1 MKIKGLELDSVKEL
15 QFLPIF
21 IGLDVATDAVSTG
34 QVNYDDEYLNMIVRI
49 AITHKMSF
57 PFLRAMAK
65 SLYKE
70 DKDKC
75 LAVNDFLSLL
85 EDKYIKSEEED

>member
-21 IGLDVATDAVSTG
+21 IGLDITTDALNNEIA
-34 QVNYDDEYLNMIVRI
+34 NYDDEPLDMIVRI
-49 AITHKMSF
+49 SITHKMSF

-70 DKDKC
+70 DNDKC
-75 LAVNDFLSLL
+75 LAVNDFISLL
-85 EDKYIKSEEED
+85 EDKYIKAEEED

>member
-1 MKIKGLELDSVKEL
+1 MKIKEFEVDSVRDV

-21 IGLDVATDAVSTG
+21 IGLDVATDALNDG
-34 QVNYDDEYLNMIVRI
+34 IANYDDEQLDMIVRI

-75 LAVNDFLSLL
+75 LAVNDFISLL

>member
-1 MKIKGLELDSVKEL
+1 MIKEL

-21 IGLDVATDAVSTG
+21 IGLDVATDALNNEIA
-34 QVNYDDEYLNMIVRI
+34 NYDDEQLNIIVKI

-75 LAVNDFLSLL
+75 LAVNDFISLL
-85 EDKYIKSEEED
+85 EDKYIKAEED

>member
-1 MKIKGLELDSVKEL
+1 MKIKVLELDSVEDI

-21 IGLDVATDAVSTG
+21 IGLDVATEAVSTG
-34 QVNYDDEYLNMIVRI
+34 QLNYDDEQLDMIVRI
-49 AITHKMSF
+49 AITHEMSF

-65 SLYKE
+65 SLYKD
-70 DKDKC
+70 DKDKY

-85 EDKYIKSEEED
+85 EDKYIKAEEEG

>member
-21 IGLDVATDAVSTG
+21 IGLDVATDALNNEIA
-34 QVNYDDEYLNMIVRI
+34 NYDDEQLNMIVRI

-75 LAVNDFLSLL
+75 LAVNDFISLL
-85 EDKYIKSEEED
+85 EDKYIKAEED

>member
-21 IGLDVATDAVSTG
+21 IGLDVATDALNNEIA
-34 QVNYDDEYLNMIVRI
+34 NYDDEQLNMIVRI

-75 LAVNDFLSLL
+75 LAVNDFISLL

>member
-1 MKIKGLELDSVKEL
+1 MKIKGLELDSVRDV

-21 IGLDVATDAVSTG
+21 IGLDVATDALNEG
-34 QVNYDDEYLNMIVRI
+34 IANYDDEQLDMIVRI

-75 LAVNDFLSLL
+75 LAVNDFISLL

>member
-1 MKIKGLELDSVKEL
+1 MIKEL

-21 IGLDVATDAVSTG
+21 IGLDVATDALNNEIA
-34 QVNYDDEYLNMIVRI
+34 NYDDEQLNMIVRI
-49 AITHKMSF
+49 EITHKMSF

-75 LAVNDFLSLL
+75 LAVNDFISLL
-85 EDKYIKSEEED
+85 EDKYIKAEED